1 MNIFSLIINASAKL
15 ANNFEFAKS
24 YMPHWLYF
32 AKTNDCLALENWSLS
47 LGIVPWIGALG
58 IARKPAFL
66 HASLLMEH
74 LENAPEAREAC
85 DSQ

>member
-1 MNIFSLIINASAKL
+1 MNIFSLIINAFAKL

-47 LGIVPWIGALG
+47 LGIVPRIDALR
-58 IARKPAFL
+58 ITRKPAFL

-74 LENAPEAREAC
+74 LENAPEA
-85 DSQ
+85 